1 MATNPFLG
9 ETVMVDGEAEYTLVF
24 DVPAAIFAEGVCRKT
39 TDEMIGDIE
48 AGWSFTSMRAVL
60 YGALQAK
67 HQTPLPQVDGII
79 QRQGPAAIKAVLIPL
94 LANCF
99 GLEPVGKDDDA
110 DPPKGEDGDGTGSA
124 SSPSGAKP
132 GSSRKASGRKPRG

>member
-1 MATNPFLG
+1 MG

-99 GLEPVGKDDDA
+99 GLEPAGKDDDA

-132 GSSRKASGRKPRG
+132 GSSRKASGHKPRG